1 MSSINRS
8 ELVERYAQRFPGKTF
23 REVQTC
29 ADCLLGYMSEILA
42 SGDRIELRGFGSFSL
57 NTVPARIGRNPKT
70 GEKVA
75 VAERKRIH
83 FKCSKAILYKLNR

>member
-1 MSSINRS
+1 MTSINRS
-8 ELVERYAQRFPGKTF
+8 ELVECYAQRFPGKTF
-23 REVQTC
+23 REVQAC
-29 ADCLLGYMSEILA
+29 ADSILEFMTESLA
-42 SGDRIELRGFGSFSL
+42 VGNRIELRGFGSFSL

-83 FKCSKAILYKLNR
+83 FKCSKAILYKINR

>member
-29 ADCLLGYMSEILA
+29 ADCILEYMTESLVQ
-42 SGDRIELRGFGSFSL
+42 GNRIELRGFGTFSL
-57 NTVPARIGRNPKT
+57 NTVPAHIGRNPKT

-75 VAERKRIH
+75 VAERRRIH